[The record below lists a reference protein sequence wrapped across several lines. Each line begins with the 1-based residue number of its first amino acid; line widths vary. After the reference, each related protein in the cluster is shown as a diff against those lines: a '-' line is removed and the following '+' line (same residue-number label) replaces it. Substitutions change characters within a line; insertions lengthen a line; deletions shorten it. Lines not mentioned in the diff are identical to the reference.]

1 MMAHLAETVCVR
13 HTRCTLIIS
22 REAHMGIIAAAVVGL
37 LVGFMMQDVA
47 AAFALAFSAGL
58 LVKIGD
64 LSRQLGLL
72 QQQLQ
77 RIQLHAKAETSDS
90 LGAAAADHRAEG
102 SASASSP
109 ALISDSAPSEP
120 PAAPALASNPY
131 VLRKDGAQQSAEQ
144 QKTRDPSPN
153 GSPSMPSPEPNTPPS
168 RQRPAVT
175 LADRWAQS
183 ALGQR
188 IARVNLITRVG
199 IVILFLGISFLVK
212 FASESVTVPIELRL
226 ALIVFGA
233 LIVFF
238 IGWRLRHSRREYG
251 LLLQGAA
258 VGSGYLVTFAA
269 MKIYMLLPASLGF
282 FVLFGLSVLA
292 ALLSVKQDAKSL
304 AVFGILGGFLA
315 PVLAST
321 GGGSHVMLFSYY
333 AILNAGIVAIVWFK
347 AWRAL
352 TLMGFAFTFI
362 ISVAWGVTRYS
373 NALFAST
380 EPFLLLFI
388 LFYVA
393 VVMIFA
399 LRKQWAHHH
408 LLDGPLVFGTPVIG
422 FTLQAMMVRQFEYG
436 LAWSALGF
444 GAFYLLITA
453 VWWRLMAQRSPLLRE
468 SFLAIGLIFSSL
480 AIPFAFDHDV
490 TALAWALEGGG
501 AMWLAV
507 RQQRNW
513 GCLLSIAALLGAGC
527 SWLFD
532 SPAAGEQLF
541 FNAGYLSGAV
551 MALVGFYGA
560 WLLRDQPATLW
571 CRRLHWPL
579 LLWSLTWWFAL
590 ALWQIH
596 HHVSQMILIAAALL
610 FISTSCLVLN
620 SLRKR
625 YRWLALAPVV
635 LALLPVGAFA
645 LLTSGHFVH
654 HPFAALGYLAWPV
667 LIGSLY
673 WIYVGDRI
681 FTNGLVKLE
690 VPAHFASYLLVTAV
704 LCREVVW
711 RIDQHTSLASWHM
724 IGLGLTLFSALRISY
739 KLPFAAG
746 VLQVLYQQHIVALYY
761 GAIALMVFFGCFIQP
776 SVLPMSYIPVLN
788 ALDVWQISMLVCLLL
803 FWKKHS
809 TQIAFLPSSPA
820 AVMVGWSLLG
830 VLSFVYLNTLLLRSL
845 HAITGVAFNTHALFH
860 DDLVQ
865 TCLSIFWTLLG
876 MSFFIISNRQDRRE
890 PWLIGMGLVA
900 VVVAKLFLI
909 DLANSGT
916 VERIVSFIAV
926 GLLLLAV
933 GYLMP
938 LPDKDGAVEE
948 QR

>member
-1 MMAHLAETVCVR
+1 
-13 HTRCTLIIS
+13 
-22 REAHMGIIAAAVVGL
+22 MGIIAAAMAGL
-37 LVGFMMQDVA
+37 LVGFMMKNVA
-47 AAFALAFSAGL
+47 AAFALALSVGL
-58 LVKIGD
+58 LVKVGD
-64 LSRQLGLL
+64 LSRQFGQL

-77 RIQLHAKAETSDS
+77 RLQAQAKAEVSDS
-90 LGAAAADHRAEG
+90 LAVAADSRVENSE
-102 SASASSP
+102 SASLPSLAPSVAPVPDSKAHAPLESPAIQALVSDPYVRRADVAQKTVTQQPPAGASSHP
-109 ALISDSAPSEP
+109 SQSAAPSEP
-120 PAAPALASNPY
+120 SSAPN
-131 VLRKDGAQQSAEQ
+131 
-144 QKTRDPSPN
+144 
-153 GSPSMPSPEPNTPPS
+153 
-168 RQRPAVT
+168 
-175 LADRWAQS
+175 RWAQS

-212 FASESVTVPIELRL
+212 FASESVTVSIELRL
-226 ALIVFGA
+226 ALIAFGA

-238 IGWRLRHSRREYG
+238 IGWRLRNTRREYA

-269 MKIYMLLPASLGF
+269 MKVYMLLPASLGF
-282 FVLFGLSVLA
+282 FALLGLSVLA

-333 AILNAGIVAIVWFK
+333 AILNAGIVVIVWFK
-347 AWRAL
+347 AWRVL

-362 ISVAWGVTRYS
+362 ISVVWGGTRYS

-388 LFYVA
+388 LFYIA

-444 GAFYLLITA
+444 GAFYLLVTA
-453 VWWRLMAQRSPLLRE
+453 IWWRLMAQRSPLLRE

-513 GCLLSIAALLGAGC
+513 GCLLSVAALFGAGC
-527 SWLFD
+527 SWLLD
-532 SPAAGEQLF
+532 SPASGEQLF
-541 FNAGYLSGAV
+541 LNAGYLSGAV
-551 MALVGFYGA
+551 IALVGFYGA

-571 CRRLHWPL
+571 CRRLHGPL
-579 LLWSLTWWFAL
+579 LMWSLIWWFAL
-590 ALWQIH
+590 ALWQLH
-596 HHVSQMILIAAALL
+596 RHVPHATLIAAALL
-610 FISTSCLVLN
+610 FFSISCVVFN
-620 SLRKR
+620 GLRKR
-625 YRWLALAPVV
+625 YRWSALAPVV
-635 LALLPVGAFA
+635 LGLLPVSALA
-645 LLTSGHFVH
+645 LLTSAHFVH
-654 HPFAALGYLAWPV
+654 HPFAALGYIAWPV
-667 LIGSLY
+667 LVGSLY
-673 WIYVGDRI
+673 WIYLGDRI

-690 VPAHFASYLLVTAV
+690 VPAHFASYLMVTAV
-704 LCREVVW
+704 LGWEVLW
-711 RIDQHTSLASWHM
+711 RIDQHASLASWHM
-724 IGLGLTLFSALRISY
+724 IGLGLTLFAAIRVSC
-739 KLPFAAG
+739 KLPFSAG
-746 VLQVLYQQHIVALYY
+746 PLQVLYQQHIVALYY
-761 GAIALMVFFGCFIQP
+761 SAIALMVLFGCLIQP
-776 SVLPMSYIPVLN
+776 NVLPMPYIPLLN
-788 ALDVWQISMLVCLLL
+788 ALDLWQISMLLCLLL

-809 TQIAFLPSSPA
+809 TQISFLPPSPA
-820 AVMVGWSLLG
+820 AMVGWWLLG
-830 VLSFVYLNTLLLRSL
+830 TLSFVYLNTLLLRTL
-845 HAITGVAFNTHALFH
+845 HAMTGVAFNAHALFH

-876 MSFFIISNRQDRRE
+876 MTFFIISNRQERRE

-938 LPDKDGAVEE
+938 LPEKDESAEE
-948 QR
+948 RG